1 MCVRGSEGGGSM
13 LLDVAFEGG
22 GLTSVVEGTEE
33 EGVDV
38 TGREDR
44 GKGTEPTMLFSSFH
58 PL

>member
-1 MCVRGSEGGGSM
+1 MCVRGSEGGGST

-22 GLTSVVEGTEE
+22 GLTSVDEGTEE
-33 EGVDV
+33 EGVDI

-44 GKGTEPTMLFSSFH
+44 GKETGPTILFSLFH